1 VAILITDSC
10 SKYSGS
16 RCRRREGKKRNSIK
30 SSKLI
35 GLIPEDVQRAFDAHQ
50 VIDLLAADDPVGAVR
65 IIAQY
70 CGRYR

>member
-1 VAILITDSC
+1 LSNDACSPAISKMFCCLPDSSPATRQLTSRGKIMDLSC

-35 GLIPEDVQRAFDAHQ
+35 GL
-50 VIDLLAADDPVGAVR
+50 LAKVA
-65 IIAQY
+65 
-70 CGRYR
+70 